1 MNLDVDLHGLRL
13 GDPGPGLVLA
23 VGGYEPPGLACAL
36 AVGASI
42 VGARRAD
49 RLALLSCQSSL
60 AIGDLL
66 LVDASWRECHRWTLP
81 RETFEDTNPHETA
94 WAGDSLDEVATRD
107 CAAILKRL
115 ADSDER
121 LFAGADGGIAVFDF
135 AEGMDFDELP
145 RLNEIAKDRG
155 ATAVACTALRD
166 VQGSP
171 YPLESYAELAI
182 RICVERGVDLA
193 ECATAIVAMEGNP
206 CGDHLA
212 RTLA

>member
-81 RETFEDTNPHETA
+81 RETFEDTNPPETA
-94 WAGDSLDEVATRD
+94 WAGDSLDEVGAHD
-107 CAAILKRL
+107 CAAILKRS

-121 LFAGADGGIAVFDF
+121 LFAGLDGGIVVFDF
-135 AEGMDFDELP
+135 AEGMDFDELR
-145 RLNEIAKDRG
+145 RLNALAKDRG
-155 ATAVACTALRD
+155 ATAIVCAALLD
-166 VQGSP
+166 AQGRP

-182 RICVERGVDLA
+182 RVCVERGVDLA
-193 ECATAIVAMEGNP
+193 ECATAIMAMEGNP
-206 CGDHLA
+206 CGD
-212 RTLA
+212 